1 MARARKSIKKSD
13 IPVETEKAK
22 TIEEVGSAKTEH
34 LKKLSRANEA
44 ARKEALTEVP
54 ESITYKIHKHLVL
67 KITKKANGVTFQNVH
82 GNLKQDKTLK
92 QRMIKAGLL

>member
-13 IPVETEKAK
+13 IPVEKAK

-34 LKKLSRANEA
+34 LKKLSRANET
-44 ARKEALTEVP
+44 ARVESLAEVP

-67 KITKKANGVTFQNVH
+67 KVTKMASGKTFQNVH
-82 GNLKQDKTLK
+82 GNLKQDKTLQ